1 MTNNNAIRFAF
12 LSCLSL
18 DSDGN
23 PSECYIPRS
32 YHEVL
37 EAMKMVRFGG
47 ANEGKIFIQPRE
59 TKYKSLPHHIK
70 GKVNFL
76 QQICEA
82 GFAYGGYVLI
92 HTTNEGVCKVEFF
105 QDMAKVKGH
114 YDAWVVEPDSDILIF
129 LDTKRTAHGDS
140 WDATVEVHAALAG

>member
-12 LSCLSL
+12 LSSLSL

-23 PSECYIPRS
+23 PGECYIPRS

-59 TKYKSLPHHIK
+59 TKYKSLPHYIK

-82 GFAYGGYVLI
+82 GFAYGGYILV
-92 HTTNEGVCKVEFF
+92 HTTQDGVCKVEFF
-105 QDMAKVKGH
+105 QEMANVKAA
-114 YDAWVVEPDSDILIF
+114 YDAWVINPDSGFLIF

-140 WDATVEVHAALAG
+140 WDATIEVHAALA